1 MNISDEV
8 KTKHLE
14 SKVKETSV
22 TCSNAIR
29 LRERFNLVI
38 EAIMKTLEPK
48 PNIQAK
54 ALKDTNT
61 NIPHAD

>member
-1 MNISDEV
+1 MQDINISDEV

-14 SKVKETSV
+14 SIVKETLV

-38 EAIMKTLEPK
+38 EAIKRWS
-48 PNIQAK
+48 PNRTFK
-54 ALKDTNT
+54 LKR
-61 NIPHAD
+61 